1 MKSMTACQ
9 AALEKRKTPTA
20 KKGANRKGGI
30 RCQLI
35 IEVYTIPRIGGI
47 QPKRFPTRHLQKLY
61 KELLDSGKIHP
72 GKYWRAGRSTT
83 SVRCV
88 YLMPHAALQNG
99 VGVKTVSS
107 MPDHSD
113 VHPPHLYPRYKAEA
127 GRGSPD
133 HGRLHGASH
142 VKRKGTKKR
151 KRTGQEAKLPIQC
164 ASNLSGHFG
173 VWVTVWGKGKHRQ
186 PW

>member
-1 MKSMTACQ
+1 MTACQ
-9 AALEKRKTPTA
+9 AALEKRKIPTA
-20 KKGANRKGGI
+20 KKGANRKGSI

-35 IEVYTIPRIGGI
+35 IEVYTIPRIGDI
-47 QPKRFPTRHLQKLY
+47 KLKKLTTRHLQKLY
-61 KELLDSGKIHP
+61 KKLLGDRKIHP

-99 VGVKTVSS
+99 ADVKTVSS
-107 MPDHSD
+107 MPDHYD
-113 VHPPHLYPRYKAEA
+113 VHPPHLYPRYEAAA
-127 GRGSPD
+127 GRGCPD

-173 VWVTVWGKGKHRQ
+173 VWVTVWGKGKQRQ

>member
-9 AALEKRKTPTA
+9 AALEKGKTPTA
-20 KKGANRKGGI
+20 KKGANRKGSI

-35 IEVYTIPRIGGI
+35 IEVYTIPRIGDI
-47 QPKRFPTRHLQKLY
+47 KLKKLTTRHLQKLY

-83 SVRCV
+83 TVRCAH
-88 YLMPHAALQNG
+88 LMLHAALQNG

-113 VHPPHLYPRYKAEA
+113 VHPPHLYPRYEAAA

-142 VKRKGTKKR
+142 EKRESAPGR
-151 KRTGQEAKLPIQC
+151 KQNFRSSALQTFPGISACGSRCGARENSVSRGRI
-164 ASNLSGHFG
+164 
-173 VWVTVWGKGKHRQ
+173 T
-186 PW
+186 

>member
-9 AALEKRKTPTA
+9 AALEKGKTPTA

-35 IEVYTIPRIGGI
+35 IEVYTISRIGDI
-47 QPKRFPTRHLQKLY
+47 QPKRFPIRHPQKLY
-61 KELLDSGKIHP
+61 KKLLGDRKIHP
-72 GKYWRAGRSTT
+72 GKYWRAGRSAA

-88 YLMPHAALQNG
+88 FLMPHAALQNG

-113 VHPPHLYPRYKAEA
+113 VHPPHPYPRYEAAA
-127 GRGSPD
+127 GRGSPN

-142 VKRKGTKKR
+142 EKRKSAPGR
-151 KRTGQEAKLPIQC
+151 KQNFRSSALQTFPGISACGSRCGARENSVSRGRI
-164 ASNLSGHFG
+164 
-173 VWVTVWGKGKHRQ
+173 T
-186 PW
+186 

>member
-9 AALEKRKTPTA
+9 AALEKGKTPTA

-35 IEVYTIPRIGGI
+35 IEVYTIPRIGDI
-47 QPKRFPTRHLQKLY
+47 KLKKLTTRHPQKLY
-61 KELLDSGKIHP
+61 KKLFRGRKIHL
-72 GKYWRAGRSTT
+72 GKGQNAGRSTT
-83 SVRCV
+83 TVRCAH
-88 YLMPHAALQNG
+88 LMLHAALQNG
-99 VGVKTVSS
+99 ADVKTVSS
-107 MPDHSD
+107 MPDHYD
-113 VHPPHLYPRYKAEA
+113 VHPPHLYPRYEAAA
-127 GRGSPD
+127 GRGSPN

-164 ASNLSGHFG
+164 ASNLSGHFRM
-173 VWVTVWGKGKHRQ
+173 WVTVWGKGKQRQ